1 MLRVKER
8 EKTPTTLKSPDQR
21 LPFARVR
28 GGKKKSL
35 NFKSKLEF
43 FTIAWGEHS
52 WLLNCN
58 CVFLSKVIV
67 VIFFSL

>member
-8 EKTPTTLKSPDQR
+8 EKIPTTLKSPDQR

-52 WLLNCN
+52 
-58 CVFLSKVIV
+58 
-67 VIFFSL
+67 